1 MFQECFKGVS
11 RVLQGGFKSVLRVF
25 QECFESVSR
34 VSHKK
39 FKKVSK
45 GPLSK
50 FQGGF
55 QEGFKD
61 VSRTFI
67 ELSSVF
73 QECLKEV

>member
-1 MFQECFKGVS
+1 MFQGNFKGV
-11 RVLQGGFKSVLRVF
+11 L
-25 QECFESVSR
+25 R
-34 VSHKK
+34 VSHKR

-67 ELSSVF
+67 ELSSVL

>member
-1 MFQECFKGVS
+1 MKILKVFQRSSKVFKDVSSMFQGKG
-11 RVLQGGFKSVLRVF
+11 
-25 QECFESVSR
+25 VSR
-34 VSHKK
+34 VSHKQ

-45 GPLSK
+45 RPSSK

-73 QECLKEV
+73 QECLKEI